1 MDQSLGALDGGQL
14 SLGSL
19 DDAPDAGADA
29 RRTGAGDRGAGRST
43 APNDRGNSAEDNLS
57 ASFGPAQPQPQP
69 RPLQRDDAPI
79 DLFAPPGEAQDETV
93 VELAPEELAHRARKQ
108 HSAPPIALEPP
119 SLPTLPQVRR
129 AGPSPPPPSLV
140 RPQPAL
146 AGALAARPGSSQPPA
161 MAPASAAPTGVVAL
175 AGRLLPTPRARFAA
189 GVLLSIAVG
198 FLPATAIASLQEH
211 SAFRTIDAQVIALQ
225 AAADTPQAY
234 ETLDAFRADQL
245 AAKHRARSSAMI
257 TSLLLWAAVSA
268 GAAYVWFRRLPWH
281 QLD

>member
-1 MDQSLGALDGGQL
+1 MDQSLGALDGGLL

-19 DDAPDAGADA
+19 DDAPDVADA
-29 RRTGAGDRGAGRST
+29 RRTGAADRGAQRS
-43 APNDRGNSAEDNLS
+43 AASNDRSSSAEDNLT
-57 ASFGPAQPQPQP
+57 ASFGPAQPQPT
-69 RPLQRDDAPI
+69 PLHRDDAPL
-79 DLFAPPGEAQDETV
+79 DLFAPPGEPQDETA
-93 VELAPEELAHRARKQ
+93 VELAPEELVHRARKQ

-146 AGALAARPGSSQPPA
+146 PARLPGSSSSSSSSPA
-161 MAPASAAPTGVVAL
+161 MAPASAAPTAVVAL

-189 GVLLSIAVG
+189 GVLLSIAAG

-211 SAFRTIDAQVIALQ
+211 GAFRTIDAQVIALQ

-257 TSLLLWAAVSA
+257 TSLLLWATVGA